1 MQRRLSGMSSRLRE
15 RSQDES
21 GFSLIELLVVILI
34 VGVLAAIA
42 IPSFAG
48 QTGRAMDAQ
57 AKALARM
64 AQTTAETI
72 ATDNNGGYEKV
83 TTVELNKYE
92 KTIHIA
98 ASTSEAYLSG
108 ATSSSTEYS
117 VTAKATNGDEFKI
130 SRSATGEITR
140 NCVSPVTKT
149 GCAGGER
156 AAW

>member
-92 KTIHIA
+92 KTIQIA

-108 ATSSSTEYS
+108 ATSSRTEYS